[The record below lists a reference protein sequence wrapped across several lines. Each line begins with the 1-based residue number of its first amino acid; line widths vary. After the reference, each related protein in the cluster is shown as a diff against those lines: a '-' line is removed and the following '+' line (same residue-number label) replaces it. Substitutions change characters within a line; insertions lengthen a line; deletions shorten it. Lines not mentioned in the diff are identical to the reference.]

1 MGPCHICLVLR
12 PLLSRSLSTGSALR
26 PQDHV
31 VTFHEGIWH
40 ELCFGP
46 FVSGEETGVENGRRF
61 AWARDGEEETSPAQL
76 QGADHLPAAR
86 TGPCRERARPQREG
100 ADGGTGGAGRAR
112 DTTRA

>member
-12 PLLSRSLSTGSALR
+12 PLLSRSLSTVSALR

-46 FVSGEETGVENGRRF
+46 FVSGEETGIENGRRF
-61 AWARDGEEETSPAQL
+61 AGARDGEEETYPPQL
-76 QGADHLPAAR
+76 KGADRLPAAR
-86 TGPCRERARPQREG
+86 TRPRREG
-100 ADGGTGGAGRAR
+100 ARAPRGG
-112 DTTRA
+112 